1 MLPPQ
6 TNIELALT
14 IDADPADSRRC
25 RQTLEGQVSVAVY
38 GLGRMAEEAI
48 CESLRLQYFFL
59 PQVVERCASAP
70 DVRAH
75 AHLSNCRVLRVHV
88 SPAVWPV
95 PLAAGPGFHV
105 GPVQH
110 ALAAWVF
117 RRFLLDRN
125 V

>member
-14 IDADPADSRRC
+14 IDADPADPRRC

-59 PQVVERCASAP
+59 PQVVERCASAL

-75 AHLSNCRVLRVHV
+75 AHLLNCRVLCVHV

-95 PLAAGPGFHV
+95 PLAAGPGLHL
-105 GPVQH
+105 GPLQH
-110 ALAAWVF
+110 APVVWVF
-117 RRFLLDRN
+117 KSFA
-125 V
+125 